1 MSLRVML
8 TRFLSDVPVDVNL
21 PIFLASRM
29 SGFMAHWREAMS
41 KSALG
46 KASSR
51 GAFRL
56 MQQYRA
62 TQPIKLWRPNQVYT
76 GERAVQQKSRTIKAK
91 I

>member
-1 MSLRVML
+1 ML
-8 TRFLSDVPVDVNL
+8 IKFLSDVPVDVIL

-46 KASSR
+46 KTSPR

-56 MQQYRA
+56 TQQYRA
-62 TQPIKLWRPNQVYT
+62 AQPIKLWRPNQVYT
-76 GERAVQQKSRTIKAK
+76 GQRAGQQTNTTLKAK